1 MHGWRRRQRCV
12 MTSANT
18 VELLDVELEIF
29 EVLVGAVTDDAAV
42 AGLVLHAPADL
53 LQAVHAP
60 HVRLQVG
67 LLAVRAVA
75 HVTRVARLHV
85 VHDDLMTPQLARRV
99 EALRTRFAVR
109 LEFIK

>member
-1 MHGWRRRQRCV
+1 MCGVRRRQHRV
-12 MTSANT
+12 MTSLNT
-18 VELLDVELEIF
+18 VELLDVELEIL

-75 HVTRVARLHV
+75 HVTRVTGLHV
-85 VHDDLMTPQLARRV
+85 VHDHLMTPQLARRV
-99 EALRTRFAVR
+99 EALGTRLAVR

>member
-1 MHGWRRRQRCV
+1 MCGVRRRQHRV
-12 MTSANT
+12 MTSLNT
-18 VELLDVELEIF
+18 VELLDVELEVF
-29 EVLVGAVTDDAAV
+29 EVLVGAVADDAAV

-60 HVRLQVG
+60 HVRLQVR